1 MLIIKFIGNN
11 ELLIRDARVYVD
23 DHSVV
28 LVFNGRFWTY
38 TRDVRDVVVPV
49 VTVVAKGR
57 KYICRNATLEEA
69 LAGYEKCSPVG
80 V

>member
-1 MLIIKFIGNN
+1 MKTR
-11 ELLIRDARVYVD
+11 EAEPVVKARVYVD
-23 DHSVV
+23 NPNVV
-28 LVFNGRFWTY
+28 FIFNGRFWTPV
-38 TRDVRDVVVPV
+38 RREDVEDVVVTV

-69 LAGYEKCSPVG
+69 LASYEKCSPVD

>member
-1 MLIIKFIGNN
+1 MKIW
-11 ELLIRDARVYVD
+11 EAYSPVVEARVYVED
-23 DHSVV
+23 PSVV
-28 LVFNGRFWTY
+28 FIFNGKFWTPA
-38 TRDVRDVVVPV
+38 RREDVEDVVVPV

-57 KYICRNATLEEA
+57 KYICRTTLEEA

>member
-1 MLIIKFIGNN
+1 M
-11 ELLIRDARVYVD
+11 E
-23 DHSVV
+23 
-28 LVFNGRFWTY
+28 
-38 TRDVRDVVVPV
+38 DVVVPV

-57 KYICRNATLEEA
+57 KYICRTTLEEA